1 MPAAP
6 PGTETVSITRADGS
20 GIAATV
26 HYDPDTRA
34 WRDPA
39 VTVDGSGSAVLY
51 LNPGTGPIAVPIQAG
66 LPVTAAVIIAA
77 GIPDRGTGGILLLQD
92 PPEWA

>member
-20 GIAATV
+20 SISATV

-51 LNPGTGPIAVPIQAG
+51 LNPGTGPVPVPVQAG
-66 LPVTAAVIIAA
+66 IPVSAVVLAAM
-77 GIPDRGTGGILLLQD
+77 GIPDRGTGGIVLLPE
-92 PPEWA
+92 PPSWV